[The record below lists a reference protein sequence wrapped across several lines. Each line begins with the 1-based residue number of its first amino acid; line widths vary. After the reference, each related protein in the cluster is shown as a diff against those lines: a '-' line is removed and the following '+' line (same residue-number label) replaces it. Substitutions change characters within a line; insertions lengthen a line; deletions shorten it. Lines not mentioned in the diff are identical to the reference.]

1 MVKSSGI
8 VAVSSLQFRLIKLPI
23 NSYGWSKYPVI
34 TIFHYLQLAI
44 CIHYFLSKC
53 STLVDILHHVV
64 AYMHLLHRSEIHE
77 NLKCSRCN
85 KDGNSLLGGN
95 GFDLAAT
102 EHKPSMP
109 GVQDYID
116 IGGFGEISGCLQIM
130 DSSHHQVSFVEILF
144 AC

>member
-1 MVKSSGI
+1 MVGLNI
-8 VAVSSLQFRLIKLPI
+8 LSLQFFNICNLQ
-23 NSYGWSKYPVI
+23 SVS
-34 TIFHYLQLAI
+34 TIFFINIKMQH
-44 CIHYFLSKC
+44 LSY
-53 STLVDILHHVV
+53 ILNHIV
-64 AYMHLLHRSEIHE
+64 AYLRLLHRSEIHE

-95 GFDLAAT
+95 DFDLAAT

-144 AC
+144 VCYLTLHYGSSFEAQ

>member
-1 MVKSSGI
+1 MVGLNI
-8 VAVSSLQFRLIKLPI
+8 LSLQFFNICNLQ
-23 NSYGWSKYPVI
+23 SVS
-34 TIFHYLQLAI
+34 TIFFINIKMQH
-44 CIHYFLSKC
+44 LSY
-53 STLVDILHHVV
+53 ILNHIV
-64 AYMHLLHRSEIHE
+64 AYLRLVHRSEIHE

-95 GFDLAAT
+95 DFDLAAT

-109 GVQDYID
+109 AVQDYID

>member
-1 MVKSSGI
+1 MQHLSYILNHI
-8 VAVSSLQFRLIKLPI
+8 VAYLRL
-23 NSYGWSKYPVI
+23 V
-34 TIFHYLQLAI
+34 
-44 CIHYFLSKC
+44 
-53 STLVDILHHVV
+53 
-64 AYMHLLHRSEIHE
+64 HRSEIHE

-144 AC
+144 VCYLTLHYGSSFEAQ

>member
-1 MVKSSGI
+1 MVGLNI
-8 VAVSSLQFRLIKLPI
+8 LSLQFFNIC
-23 NSYGWSKYPVI
+23 NFQSVS
-34 TIFHYLQLAI
+34 TIFFINIKMQH
-44 CIHYFLSKC
+44 LSY
-53 STLVDILHHVV
+53 ILNHIV
-64 AYMHLLHRSEIHE
+64 AYLRLVHRSEIHE

-85 KDGNSLLGGN
+85 KDGNLLLGGN
-95 GFDLAAT
+95 DFDLAAT